1 MLKKPLTAVILI
13 ALLVSGSYFYLGQDS
28 TGEVYVNHVI
38 DGDTIR
44 IAAGDSVRFIGI
56 DTPEID
62 WENNEAEYYGWEA
75 REYLQQ
81 KLHEENVRLKYDQQK
96 KDHYGRLLAYVY
108 LNDKNINQDL
118 LEKGYATLM
127 TVEPNIKYEAQFK
140 STAEEARRSRKGL
153 WNKVE
158 ELSSK
163 LPLLDYQTAQ
173 IFIGEKV
180 IVEGEIVNTA
190 KTEAVTYLNFS
201 DDYHNTLSIVI
212 FNQNLNKFAYEP
224 HDYLKD
230 KRIKVLG
237 TIEIYQ
243 SAPQIIVNDPHYIM
257 VEY

>member
-13 ALLVSGSYFYLGQDS
+13 ALIISGSYYYLTEES
-28 TGEVYVNHVI
+28 LEEVYINHVI

-44 IAAGDSVRFIGI
+44 IANGESVRFIGI

-62 WENNEAEYYGWEA
+62 WDNNEAEYYGWEA
-75 REYLQQ
+75 RDYLQQ
-81 KLHEENVRLKYDQQK
+81 KIQAKNVRLKYDQEK
-96 KDHYGRLLAYVY
+96 EDHYGRLLAYVY
-108 LNDKNINQDL
+108 LNGLHLNQVL
-118 LEKGYATLM
+118 LENGYATLM
-127 TVEPNIKYEAQFK
+127 IVEPNNKYETEFK
-140 STAEEARRSRKGL
+140 KAAEEARRAQKGL

-158 ELSSK
+158 EFSSK

-173 IFIGEKV
+173 LFIGEKV

-190 KTEAVTYLNFS
+190 KTDAVTYLNFS

-212 FNQNLNKFAYEP
+212 FNRNLNKFAYEP
-224 HDYLKD
+224 DQYLKD
-230 KRIKVLG
+230 KRIRVLG

-243 SAPQIIVNDPHYIM
+243 SAPQIIVSDPHYIM